1 MLAWALVC
9 GLAASANA
17 QTDAPVMR
25 GWLPP
30 TDGTV
35 SVSPPDF
42 PFVRTRGAQLV
53 AGNSE
58 ALYAIGANMW
68 HAAWLGAPAG
78 PTANRTRLL
87 NDLDALQVRTRT
99 RDVDTRL

>member
-1 MLAWALVC
+1 M
-9 GLAASANA
+9 
-17 QTDAPVMR
+17 
-25 GWLPP
+25 
-30 TDGTV
+30 DGAFSV

-99 RDVDTRL
+99 LDFDTRL